1 VARTRPLSD
10 MLADI
15 RQRTN
20 QEASTFV
27 TDAELT
33 EYLNQEIAE
42 LYGRI
47 VQAQGPVHYRS
58 SSSVSVVSGTA
69 LYNLPSDF
77 WQLQG
82 VEATIGGV
90 TGRLRPFMPTEHP
103 WLANGGT
110 YAWVTPVRY
119 RLQANQI
126 EFLPATQSFTATLY
140 YTAAPPRL
148 VSGTDTFDG
157 FAGYEVAAIYGAC
170 ATVLQKEES
179 DPSFYIGQ
187 RDRIYQHIQS
197 VAAQRDANEP
207 ERVQDV
213 TETSWPFGVVY

>member
-1 VARTRPLSD
+1 
-10 MLADI
+10 MLLDI

-27 TDAELT
+27 TDAELI

-69 LYNLPSDF
+69 LYNLPADF